1 MLVWIV
7 LTASVLDAG
16 CGSGRYSQ
24 ALKTL
29 GSAMVTGVDIS
40 PNSVEFAERRNRH
53 PDTVKYV
60 TGSVLDLPFDDDS
73 FEFGFSNGVL
83 HHTTDTLKGLSELSR
98 VLQKGSYCWLYL
110 YGLSLIHI

>member
-1 MLVWIV
+1 M
-7 LTASVLDAG
+7 LDAG

-24 ALKTL
+24 ALQTL
-29 GSAMVTGVDIS
+29 GSATVTGVDIG
-40 PNSVEFAERRNRH
+40 PNSIEFAERHNRH
-53 PDTVKYV
+53 RDTVEYA

-98 VLQKGSYCWLYL
+98 VLQEVPLLAVSTEG
-110 YGLSLIHI
+110 